1 MRCAAFDE
9 AAQPRRCVVVEL
21 LVGRVLAPQIGVTSL
36 MKLHVRRRT
45 GAFVR

>member
-1 MRCAAFDE
+1 MRCAGFGD

-36 MKLHVRRRT
+36 VKLHVRRRA